1 MIYQGRRQITK
12 QASMPIGSGA
22 SSGGGSLSLAGKSP
36 GPAAGSSAM
45 LTNEEKTLR
54 LFMEHDIVGL
64 SIFSASNQSK
74 YSMKIN
80 TLRSHL
86 SSMDDHPIVK
96 LKDCF
101 REILLQYIKKQA
113 KAIDENLGF
122 YQMDQT
128 SAMLAAQHQKLFSKI
143 VKDIKSFV
151 NLIHDAV
158 IRFYMLD
165 IKVGHSYKQNEH
177 LTNLLTSLVLKNP
190 IYSEVHAIIRQMQRP

>member
-1 MIYQGRRQITK
+1 
-12 QASMPIGSGA
+12 
-22 SSGGGSLSLAGKSP
+22 
-36 GPAAGSSAM
+36 
-45 LTNEEKTLR
+45 
-54 LFMEHDIVGL
+54 
-64 SIFSASNQSK
+64 
-74 YSMKIN
+74 
-80 TLRSHL
+80 
-86 SSMDDHPIVK
+86 MDDHPIVK

-151 NLIHDAV
+151 NLIHDSV

>member
-1 MIYQGRRQITK
+1 
-12 QASMPIGSGA
+12 MPVGSGA
-22 SSGGGSLSLAGKSP
+22 SAGGGSSLSLAGKSP
-36 GPAAGSSAM
+36 GPVAGSAAM

-101 REILLQYIKKQA
+101 REILLQYIKK
-113 KAIDENLGF
+113 
-122 YQMDQT
+122 
-128 SAMLAAQHQKLFSKI
+128 
-143 VKDIKSFV
+143 
-151 NLIHDAV
+151 
-158 IRFYMLD
+158 
-165 IKVGHSYKQNEH
+165 
-177 LTNLLTSLVLKNP
+177 
-190 IYSEVHAIIRQMQRP
+190 